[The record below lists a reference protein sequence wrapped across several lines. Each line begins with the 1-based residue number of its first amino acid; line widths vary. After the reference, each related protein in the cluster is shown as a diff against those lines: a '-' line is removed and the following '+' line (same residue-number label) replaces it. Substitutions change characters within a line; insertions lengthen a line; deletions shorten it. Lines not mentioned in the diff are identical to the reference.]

1 MREPAVASHMRSR
14 NDSSVAGAGATLLC
28 ALLLL
33 IGGGLAIRFASAP
46 APEVEIVGFSTS
58 LNGRTSS
65 QRHNARLAAESL
77 NEQVIPP
84 GAVFSFNKTVKS
96 WSADRGYVKA
106 PVSYDGELVKAYG
119 GGLCQTSTTLYNAAL
134 LAALPIVERHPH
146 VFAPRYIAPGQDAA
160 VAYPSIDLRF
170 LNPFPWPL
178 RIRARVYGDRL
189 EVRLFGRERPN
200 ATARIV
206 TQVVETQHPEKR
218 TRVIVKPKGSAG
230 RAYLRSPGLNG
241 YRVVTYRVISENGR
255 EVRRERLSDDTY
267 PAMNRVI
274 ALTEEETARE

>member
-1 MREPAVASHMRSR
+1 MRKPAFVSERRGPTAASVSGI
-14 NDSSVAGAGATLLC
+14 AAILLC
-28 ALLLL
+28 ALLVL

-46 APEVEIVGFSTS
+46 PPEVEIVGFSTS
-58 LNGRTSS
+58 LNGRTAS

-77 NEQVIPP
+77 NEKVIPP
-84 GAVFSFNKTVKS
+84 GTVFSFNQTVKS

-106 PVSYDGELVKAYG
+106 PVSYDGELIKAYG

-134 LAALPIVERHPH
+134 LAGLPIVERHPH

-170 LNPFPWPL
+170 RNPYPWSL

-200 ATARIV
+200 RTARIV
-206 TQVVETQHPEKR
+206 TQVVETQTPEKR
-218 TRVIVKPKGSAG
+218 TRVIIKPEGSAG
-230 RAYLRSPGLNG
+230 RPYLRSPGLNG
-241 YRVVTYRVISENGR
+241 YRVVTYRVISEQGR

-274 ALTEEETARE
+274 ALTEEERARE